1 MLIDMDITIAYKCF
15 SCGTFDFTRI
25 NLFRLFHYQNFESG
39 CKCGNAGMK
48 IYKLNKCEF
57 ALNIPCIGCGSQH
70 QHVISRESLLSQNII
85 IYTCPITGIKNC
97 FIGKDDSVRKFI
109 DNFEKEL
116 DGIIDGLG
124 YDSYFD
130 NTQVMFDTL
139 NKIHDIA
146 EKGNL
151 CCSCGSDDIVVSM
164 HRNGIALR
172 CIKCSRDRFIPAS
185 TNSDLKKILQREKI
199 ILNSR
204 KTKVKYESKFNLLD

>member
-25 NLFRLFHYQNFESG
+25 NLFKLFSGENIESV
-39 CKCGNAGMK
+39 CKCGIARLK
-48 IYKLNKCEF
+48 IFDSAKDEYILSV
-57 ALNIPCIGCGSQH
+57 PCIGCGSTH
-70 QHVISRESLLSQNII
+70 RHIMRRDSLLSNNII

-97 FIGKDDSVRKFI
+97 FIGKDVFVRKFI

-130 NTQVMFDTL
+130 NTRVMLDTL

-146 EKGNL
+146 EKGEL
-151 CCSCGSDDIVVSM
+151 YCECGSNDITVSM
-164 HRNGIALR
+164 LRKGIAL
-172 CIKCSRDRFIPAS
+172 KCADCNRTKFIPAS
-185 TNSDLKKILQREKI
+185 NNNDLKKILQKDRI
-199 ILNSR
+199 ILLS
-204 KTKVKYESKFNLLD
+204 KKSKYKIPN